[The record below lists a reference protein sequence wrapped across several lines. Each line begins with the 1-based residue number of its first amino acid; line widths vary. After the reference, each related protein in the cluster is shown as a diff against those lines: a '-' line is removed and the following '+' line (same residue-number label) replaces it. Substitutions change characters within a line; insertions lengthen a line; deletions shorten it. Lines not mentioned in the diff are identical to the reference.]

1 MIPSG
6 RYYLGID
13 YHPPGSASFMKI
25 LAFVACLLASG
36 SLLAQAYPAKPIRI
50 VVGYPPGGSGDF
62 TTRLIAD
69 ELGKELNATIIVENK
84 PGAGGS
90 IASEFVAKAAPDGYT
105 LLNQGNHAINKHLYK
120 NINYD
125 DKDFTPICRVA
136 VGTTIMIVGNNSP
149 FQNARDLI
157 AFAKANP
164 GKLFAA
170 SAGFG
175 SAPHL
180 ASVGF
185 EAAAGVKFTTIQFKG
200 GGPASQSLLAGDT
213 QVMFA
218 TSPTVMGFI
227 KGGRMRP
234 LLVTMTKGSPSI
246 PGIPGTDE
254 AGVPGFE
261 STFWFGLYAPAGTPT
276 EIVRRVHAAAAKALA
291 RPDIREKIAQQGM
304 DASPSASPEAFA
316 AEIRAEAPMW
326 ERVIRES
333 GAKVE

>member
-1 MIPSG
+1 MKTI
-6 RYYLGID
+6 LGILLVCLSSWV
-13 YHPPGSASFMKI
+13 SA
-25 LAFVACLLASG
+25 
-36 SLLAQAYPAKPIRI
+36 QTYPTKPIRL

-69 ELGKELNATIIVENK
+69 ELSKDLNVAVIVENR

-105 LLNQGNHAINKHLYK
+105 LLNQGNHAINLNLYK
-120 NINYD
+120 DLRYSD
-125 DKDFTPICRVA
+125 RDFVPVCRVA
-136 VGTTIMIVGNNSP
+136 NGGTILVVNNDTP
-149 FQNARDLI
+149 FKSAKELI
-157 AFAKANP
+157 AYAKANP
-164 GKLFAA
+164 GKLFSA
-170 SAGFG
+170 SAGVG

-185 EAAAGVKFTTIQFKG
+185 EAAAGIKFTTIQFKG
-200 GGPASQSLLAGDT
+200 GGPASQSLIAGDT

-227 KGGRMRP
+227 KGNRMRP
-234 LLVTMTKGSPSI
+234 LMISMRKNSPSI
-246 PGIPGTDE
+246 PGIPGSDE

-261 STFWFGLYAPAGTPT
+261 STFWFGLYAPAGTPM
-276 EIVRRVHAAAAKALA
+276 EIVRRLHAAAAKGLA
-291 RPDIREKIAQQGM
+291 KPEIRDKIALQGM
-304 DASPSASPEAFA
+304 DAAPSASPEAFA
-316 AEIRAEAPMW
+316 AEIKAEAPMW

>member
-1 MIPSG
+1 
-6 RYYLGID
+6 
-13 YHPPGSASFMKI
+13 MKTVW
-25 LAFVACLLASG
+25 AFVVICLSTWAN
-36 SLLAQAYPAKPIRI
+36 AQTYPTKPIRL

-69 ELGKELNATIIVENK
+69 ELSKDLNIAVIVENK

-90 IASEFVAKAAPDGYT
+90 IASEFVAKSAPDGYT
-105 LLNQGNHAINKHLYK
+105 LLNQGNHAINKNLYK
-120 NINYD
+120 DLRYE

-136 VGTTIMIVGNNSP
+136 NGATVLVVNNDTP
-149 FQNARDLI
+149 FKSARDLV
-157 AFAKANP
+157 AYAKANP

-170 SAGFG
+170 SAGVG

-185 EAAAGVKFTTIQFKG
+185 EASAGIKFSTIQFKG
-200 GGPASQSLLAGDT
+200 GGPASQSLIAGDT

-234 LLVTMTKGSPSI
+234 LMISMRKASPSI
-246 PGIPGTDE
+246 PGIPGSDE
-254 AGVPGFE
+254 AGVTGFE
-261 STFWFGLYAPAGTPT
+261 STFWFGLYAPAGTPM
-276 EIVRRVHAAAAKALA
+276 EIVRRLHAAAAKGLA
-291 RPDIREKIAQQGM
+291 KPEIREKIALQGM
-304 DASPSASPEAFA
+304 DAAPSASPEAFA
-316 AEIRAEAPMW
+316 AEIKIEAPMW

>member
-1 MIPSG
+1 V
-6 RYYLGID
+6 RALF
-13 YHPPGSASFMKI
+13 A
-25 LAFVACLLASG
+25 VLLIGFSTWVN
-36 SLLAQAYPAKPIRI
+36 SQAYPAKPIRI

-69 ELGKELNATIIVENK
+69 ELGKELGATIIVENK

-90 IASEFVAKAAPDGYT
+90 IASESVAKSAPDGYT
-105 LLNQGNHAINKHLYK
+105 LLNQGNHAINRNLYK
-120 NINYD
+120 TLGYD
-125 DKDFTPICRVA
+125 DKDFIAVCRVA
-136 VGTTIMIVGNNSP
+136 VGTTILVVGNNSP
-149 FQNARDLI
+149 FNSVRELI
-157 AFAKANP
+157 AYAKANP
-164 GKLFAA
+164 GKLFSA

-185 EAAAGVKFTTIQFKG
+185 ESAAGIKFTTIQFKG

-234 LLVTMTKGSPSI
+234 LLVTLPKGSPSI
-246 PGIPGTDE
+246 PGIPGGDE

-261 STFWFGLYAPAGTPT
+261 STFWFGLYAPAGTPMD
-276 EIVRRVHAAAAKALA
+276 IVRRVHAAAAKGLSKPEV
-291 RPDIREKIAQQGM
+291 RDKIALQGM

>member
-1 MIPSG
+1 MKVLTFIL
-6 RYYLGID
+6 LGLF
-13 YHPPGSASFMKI
+13 SFPV
-25 LAFVACLLASG
+25 LS
-36 SLLAQAYPAKPIRI
+36 QNYPNKPIRL

-69 ELGKELNATIIVENK
+69 ELSKDLGQTVVVENR

-105 LLNQGNHAINKHLYK
+105 LLNQGNHAINKNLYK
-120 NINYD
+120 DLRYD
-125 DKDFTPICRVA
+125 QKDFIPVCRVA
-136 VGTTIMIVGNNSP
+136 NGATVLVVNNDTP
-149 FQNARDLI
+149 FKSAKELI
-157 AFAKANP
+157 AYAKANP
-164 GKLFAA
+164 GKLFSA
-170 SAGFG
+170 SAGVG

-185 EAAAGVKFTTIQFKG
+185 ETSAGIKFSTVQFKG

-234 LLVTMTKGSPSI
+234 LMISMKKNSPAI
-246 PGIPGTDE
+246 PGIPGSDE

-261 STFWFGLYAPAGTPT
+261 STFWFGLYAPAGTPM
-276 EIVRRVHAAAAKALA
+276 EIVRRLHAAAAKGLA
-291 RPDIREKIAQQGM
+291 KQEIRDRIASQGM
-304 DASPSASPEAFA
+304 DAAPSASPEAFA
-316 AEIRAEAPMW
+316 REIMEEAPMW

>member
-1 MIPSG
+1 MSRIFTAVAFILFS
-6 RYYLGID
+6 
-13 YHPPGSASFMKI
+13 SFS
-25 LAFVACLLASG
+25 FSQ
-36 SLLAQAYPAKPIRI
+36 SYPVKPIRLL
-50 VVGYPPGGSGDF
+50 VGYPPGGSGDF
-62 TTRLIAD
+62 TTRIIAD
-69 ELGKELNATIIVENK
+69 ELSKDLNVAVIVENR

-105 LLNQGNHAINKHLYK
+105 LLNQGNHAINKNLYK
-120 NINYD
+120 SLGYD
-125 DKDFTPICRVA
+125 DKDFIAICRVA
-136 VGTTIMIVGNNSP
+136 NGASVMVVNNDTP
-149 FQNARDLI
+149 FKSAKELI
-157 AFAKANP
+157 AYARANP

-185 EAAAGVKFTTIQFKG
+185 EAAAGIKFTTIQFKG
-200 GGPASQSLLAGDT
+200 GGPAAQSLLAGDT

-227 KGGRMRP
+227 KGGRVRP
-234 LLVTMTKGSPSI
+234 LMISMQKASPSI
-246 PGIPGTDE
+246 PGIPGSDE
-254 AGVPGFE
+254 GGLPGFE
-261 STFWFGLYAPAGTPT
+261 STFWFGLYAPAGTPM
-276 EIVRRVHAAAAKALA
+276 EIVRRLHAAAAKGLA
-291 RPDIREKIAQQGM
+291 KAEMREKIALQGM
-304 DASPSASPEAFA
+304 DAAPSASPEAFA

>member
-1 MIPSG
+1 MRVVALVAS
-6 RYYLGID
+6 LLFS
-13 YHPPGSASFMKI
+13 SA
-25 LAFVACLLASG
+25 
-36 SLLAQAYPAKPIRI
+36 LLAQGYPAKPIRI

-69 ELGKELNATIIVENK
+69 ELGKELGATIIVENK

-90 IASEFVAKAAPDGYT
+90 IASEFVAKSAPDGYT
-105 LLNQGNHAINKHLYK
+105 ILNQGNHAINKNLYK
-120 NINYD
+120 NLGYD
-125 DKDFTPICRVA
+125 DRDFTPVCRVA
-136 VGTTIMIVGNNSP
+136 VGTTILVVNNNSQ
-149 FQNARDLI
+149 FQSARDLI

-164 GKLFAA
+164 GKLFSA

-185 EAAAGVKFTTIQFKG
+185 ESAAGVKFTTIQYKG

-218 TSPTVMGFI
+218 TSPTVLGFI
-227 KGGRMRP
+227 RGGRMRP
-234 LLVTMTKGSPSI
+234 LLVTLPKGSPSI
-246 PGIPGTDE
+246 PGIPGGDE

-261 STFWFGLYAPAGTPT
+261 STFWFGLYAPAGTPM
-276 EIVRRVHAAAAKALA
+276 EIVRKLHAATAKGLA
-291 RPDIREKIAQQGM
+291 RQEIRDRIAQQGM
-304 DASPSASPEAFA
+304 DALPSASPEAFA

>member
-1 MIPSG
+1 
-6 RYYLGID
+6 
-13 YHPPGSASFMKI
+13 MKI
-25 LAFVACLLASG
+25 LWGFVFVCLSSWAN
-36 SLLAQAYPAKPIRI
+36 AQSYPVKPIRL

-69 ELGKELNATIIVENK
+69 ELSKDLGVAVVVENR

-90 IASEFVAKAAPDGYT
+90 IASEFVAKSAPDGYT
-105 LLNQGNHAINKHLYK
+105 LLNQGNHAINKNLYK
-120 NINYD
+120 ELRYD
-125 DKDFTPICRVA
+125 DKDFIPICRVA
-136 VGTTIMIVGNNSP
+136 NGATVLVVNNDTP
-149 FQNARDLI
+149 FKSAKDLV
-157 AFAKANP
+157 AYAKANP

-170 SAGFG
+170 SAGVG

-185 EAAAGVKFTTIQFKG
+185 EAAAGIKFTTIQFKG
-200 GGPASQSLLAGDT
+200 GGPASQSLIAGDS

-234 LLVTMTKGSPSI
+234 LMISMRKSSPSI
-246 PGIPGTDE
+246 PGIPGSDE

-261 STFWFGLYAPAGTPT
+261 STFWFGLYAPAGTPM
-276 EIVRRVHAAAAKALA
+276 EIVRRLHAAAAKGLA
-291 RPDIREKIAQQGM
+291 KPEIRDKIASQGM
-304 DASPSASPEAFA
+304 DAAPSASPETFA
-316 AEIRAEAPMW
+316 AEIRMEAPVW

-333 GAKVE
+333 GARVE